1 MTNLIDKYLS
11 EEEECPEGQ
20 KYWKVKQKCIPVRST
35 VEGIEVYLKEDEVP
49 HIKDVSKKDVL
60 NEDQKTLKDL
70 DITGKELEKFL
81 KDNNYKVITA
91 VDKLKL
97 TKLRKKIIKLNKKI
111 GLDQFTGHYT
121 GL

>member
-1 MTNLIDKYLS
+1 MNLIDKY
-11 EEEECPEGQ
+11 
-20 KYWKVKQKCIPVRST
+20 
-35 VEGIEVYLKEDEVP
+35 
-49 HIKDVSKKDVL
+49 L